1 MGLESMI
8 FRKVHMVDRE
18 MQELDNRLLKAAR
31 ACKIIRVVFL
41 AALVVYGL
49 FWLSALTMSGYSV
62 LSAGNYGDLWF
73 VAYSIVHG
81 LLIFG
86 ILLSLIFLLSTVA
99 NGKPPLSIEQAD
111 RLKRISGLAFA
122 LVVIELAFS
131 AGIAYQ
137 VIPQLGFQVF
147 INDGI
152 AASTLDLNVGM
163 LAFSAIMYSLSAIFR
178 YAALLQQLSDETV

>member
-1 MGLESMI
+1 
-8 FRKVHMVDRE
+8 MVDRE
-18 MQELDNRLLKAAR
+18 TLELNNRLLKAAH
-31 ACKIIRVVFL
+31 ACKITRIVFL

-49 FWLSALTMSGYSV
+49 FWLSALLMSSYPA
-62 LSAGNYGDLWF
+62 LLAGNYGDLWF
-73 VAYSIVHG
+73 AAYSVVHG
-81 LLIFG
+81 LLVV
-86 ILLSLIFLLSTVA
+86 LSLIGLLSTVA
-99 NGKPPLSIEQAD
+99 NGKPPLSVDQAD

-137 VIPQLGFQVF
+137 VLPQFGLQVF

-152 AASTLDLNVGM
+152 ADSTIDLNVGM

>member
-1 MGLESMI
+1 MI
-8 FRKVHMVDRE
+8 FGKAYMVDRE
-18 MQELDNRLLKAAR
+18 TLELNNRLLKAAH
-31 ACKIIRVVFL
+31 ACKITRIVFL

-49 FWLSALTMSGYSV
+49 FWLSALLMSSYSA
-62 LSAGNYGDLWF
+62 LLAGNYGDLWF
-73 VAYSIVHG
+73 AAYSVVHG
-81 LLIFG
+81 LLVVG
-86 ILLSLIFLLSTVA
+86 ILLSLIGLLSTVA
-99 NGKPPLSIEQAD
+99 NGKPPLSVDQAD

-137 VIPQLGFQVF
+137 VLPQFGLQVF

-152 AASTLDLNVGM
+152 ADSTIDLNVGM

>member
-1 MGLESMI
+1 MI
-8 FRKVHMVDRE
+8 FGKVYMVDRE
-18 MQELDNRLLKAAR
+18 TRELDNRLLKAAR

-41 AALVVYGL
+41 AALIVYGI
-49 FWLSALTMSGYSV
+49 FWLSALTMSVHSV
-62 LSAGNYGDLWF
+62 LSAGKYGDLWF
-73 VAYSIVHG
+73 VTYSVVHG
-81 LLIFG
+81 LLVFG
-86 ILLSLIFLLSTVA
+86 ILLSIIFLLSTVA
-99 NGKPPLSIEQAD
+99 NGKPPLSIKQAD
-111 RLKRISGLAFA
+111 RLKQIAGLAFA

-137 VIPQLGFQVF
+137 VIPQLGLQVF

-152 AASTLDLNVGM
+152 AASTIDLNVGM